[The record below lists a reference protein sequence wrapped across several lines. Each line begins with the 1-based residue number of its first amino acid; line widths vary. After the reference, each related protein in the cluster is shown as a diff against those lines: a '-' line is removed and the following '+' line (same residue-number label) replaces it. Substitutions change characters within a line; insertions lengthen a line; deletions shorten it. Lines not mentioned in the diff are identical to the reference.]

1 MNQDK
6 NIIKAIVAVAAAAI
20 IGEGIL
26 GLGLYW
32 SFLLLLVEWDGVFW
46 LTFFIGILVGSFSG
60 IPVGFASLFMLVSV
74 GFVHVFAG
82 WKKGTSLELA
92 VFSVVLNFAFDKI
105 FGLRWSIG
113 EMALVFICA
122 IVVFGRESKSE
133 SIRVRY
139 K

>member
-6 NIIKAIVAVAAAAI
+6 NIIKTVVAVAVAAI

-26 GLGLYW
+26 GWGLYW
-32 SFLLLLVEWDGVFW
+32 PFLLLLIEWDGVFW
-46 LTFFIGILVGSFSG
+46 LAFFIGILVGSFSG
-60 IPVGFASLFMLVSV
+60 VPVGFASLFMLAAV
-74 GFVHVFAG
+74 GAVHLFAG

-92 VFSVVLNFAFDKI
+92 VFSIVLNFLFDKV
-105 FGLRWSIG
+105 FGLSWSIW
-113 EMALVFICA
+113 EMVLVFICA
-122 IVVFGRESKSE
+122 IVVFGWESKAE